1 MDTKYSMYVY
11 SVKEMSQSDY
21 LKHKKMST
29 RLRIDND
36 TTSQPP
42 VFASNVL
49 TQNQQYSLSNSIT
62 NTKPRYNQLVP
73 SNTQLIFNM
82 EKTVSNCPTF
92 PVCKDTNLRTNRVPM
107 TCRADPT
114 VPTPEPLNIWNRG
127 WDSDAS
133 ASANLKTGC
142 KCILHSR
149 HTDGNTCS
157 CKVGA
162 FGIVR

>member
-1 MDTKYSMYVY
+1 
-11 SVKEMSQSDY
+11 MSQSDY

-29 RLRIDND
+29 RIRVDND

-42 VFASNVL
+42 VFTSNVL

-82 EKTVSNCPTF
+82 EKTVTNCPTF

-114 VPTPEPLNIWNRG
+114 IPTPEPLDIVTRNNAVNIR
-127 WDSDAS
+127 
-133 ASANLKTGC
+133 TGC
-142 KCILHSR
+142 KCVLNSR
-149 HTDGNTCS
+149 HTDRNICS